1 MITPGNI
8 EIKRIGAADATR
20 LSEIA
25 VRAYSDHY
33 KHLWYDGGKWYI
45 EKSFSQENLLQE
57 LKDANAWFCIIYYN
71 KEVVGFLKLNIDA
84 PFAREENINA
94 LELERIY
101 LTRSATGKGTGK
113 KIIDYIVKIAIDKD
127 KKLIWLKVMDS
138 STDTIEFYKKMGFE
152 TCGAAHLNFEM
163 MKPEYRGMYVMKKLL

>member
-1 MITPGNI
+1 MVTKSNI
-8 EIKRIGAADATR
+8 EIKRIGVADVTE

-33 KHLWYDGGKWYI
+33 LHLWYDDGKWYI
-45 EKSFSQENLLQE
+45 EKSFSEKKLLPE
-57 LKDANAWFCIIYYN
+57 LEDFNAWFFIIYHN
-71 KEVVGFLKLNIDA
+71 KEAVGFWKLNIDA
-84 PFAREENINA
+84 PLLDEENINA

-101 LTRSATGKGTGK
+101 LTRSASGKGIGK
-113 KIIDYIVKIAIDKD
+113 KVIDYTSEIAQEKN

-138 STDTIEFYKKMGFE
+138 SSATIQFYKKMGFE
-152 TCGAAHLNFEM
+152 ICGTAHLNFEM